1 MKRILLLTSLL
12 TTSCAY
18 TPHIADS
25 GVTTA
30 VIASGGTELNP
41 IGFPGVIVA
50 KVAFEGAALAAK
62 ESGDKKLCTQ
72 IAASARYGSW
82 IGTGATLGGL
92 VLGPPGMALGALIA
106 AASTNDAS
114 FTSAITTCYGREI
127 EPIENIQYSIGGWN
141 G

>member
-1 MKRILLLTSLL
+1 MKRVLLLSSLL
-12 TTSCAY
+12 ATSCAY
-18 TPHIADS
+18 APHIADS

-41 IGFPGVIVA
+41 IGFPGVLVA

-72 IAASARYGSW
+72 IASTARYGSW
-82 IGTGATLGGL
+82 IGTGATIGGL
-92 VLGPPGMALGALIA
+92 TLGPPGMLVGALIA
-106 AASTNDAS
+106 AITTNDS
-114 FTSAITTCYGREI
+114 SLNSAINTCYRREI
-127 EPIENIQYSIGGWN
+127 QTTEKVQWLVGGWN

>member
-1 MKRILLLTSLL
+1 MKRLLLLSSLL
-12 TTSCAY
+12 ATSCAY
-18 TPHIADS
+18 APHIADS

-30 VIASGGTELNP
+30 VVASGGTELNP
-41 IGFPGVIVA
+41 IGFPGVLVA

-62 ESGDKKLCTQ
+62 ESGDKKLCAQ

-82 IGTGATLGGL
+82 IGTAATLGGL
-92 VLGPPGMALGALIA
+92 ALGPAGMAIGALIA
-106 AASTNDAS
+106 VATTEEPS

-127 EPIENIQYSIGGWN
+127 QPTEKVKVLVEAWN